1 VPSALRRSILAV
13 LLLAAAGAAVWWATR
28 PEPVRVTLETV
39 ARGRVEASIANT
51 RAGEI
56 EACKRAKLSTIQGG
70 RIDYLGIEEGD
81 QVHAGQVL
89 LRLWNEDQQAQLA
102 LTRSQLETTK
112 RRVGEACSAAENA
125 RRDAAR
131 QAELRAKGFVAP
143 AREEQARFE
152 ADARQAACSAAQADV
167 AAAQARVAAAEVDQ
181 RRSTLVAPFAGTVA
195 KITGELGEYST
206 PSPPGVA
213 TPPAIDLIDA
223 SCLYVKAPMDEVDG
237 PRVRAGQPVR
247 ISIDA
252 IPGRHFA
259 GHVRRVAP
267 YVLALEK
274 QARTVDVEVDF
285 DTPAEAAGLLVGYST
300 DVEIVL
306 DTRESVL
313 RIPTSAIRSGNTV
326 LLLGADGVLE
336 ERAIQTGLAN
346 WEYSEV
352 RSGLAEGDRVVTSLA
367 RDGVVPGA
375 RVEAEGAAAR

>member
-28 PEPVRVTLETV
+28 PEPVRVSLETV
-39 ARGRVEASIANT
+39 ARGRVEASISNT

-237 PRVRAGQPVR
+237 PRIRAGQPVR
-247 ISIDA
+247 VSIDA

-375 RVEAEGAAAR
+375 RVEAEAAAAR

>member
-1 VPSALRRSILAV
+1 
-13 LLLAAAGAAVWWATR
+13 
-28 PEPVRVTLETV
+28 
-39 ARGRVEASIANT
+39 
-51 RAGEI
+51 
-56 EACKRAKLSTIQGG
+56 
-70 RIDYLGIEEGD
+70 
-81 QVHAGQVL
+81 
-89 LRLWNEDQQAQLA
+89 
-102 LTRSQLETTK
+102 
-112 RRVGEACSAAENA
+112 
-125 RRDAAR
+125 
-131 QAELRAKGFVAP
+131 
-143 AREEQARFE
+143 
-152 ADARQAACSAAQADV
+152 
-167 AAAQARVAAAEVDQ
+167 
-181 RRSTLVAPFAGTVA
+181 VA

-247 ISIDA
+247 VSIDA

-375 RVEAEGAAAR
+375 RVEAEAAAAR

>member
-28 PEPVRVTLETV
+28 PEPVRVSLETV
-39 ARGRVEASIANT
+39 ARGRVEASISNT

-102 LTRSQLETTK
+102 LTRRQLETTK

-237 PRVRAGQPVR
+237 PRIRAGQPVR
-247 ISIDA
+247 VSIDA

-375 RVEAEGAAAR
+375 RVEAEAAAAR